1 MTFELWWNGQQVTAW
16 VYTRNEKLVGL
27 LSDHQEPRSRKFE
40 LIKVELEDGSI
51 ECKER
56 EIEPKQYP
64 SSIDF
69 IAMSLRPG
77 AEFESQAEANFDIRR
92 KLQAGDLACWG
103 RSRIGGRLKR
113 IPLQE
118 WADLDI
124 LFRLDASDE
133 CDAVAITEATKGV
146 VQAPI
151 WFCLRF
157 KSAEVVACWPLPGTE
172 SVPEPAQ
179 SRVGQD
185 QDVEIPDE
193 LGSPATAG
201 PYRTGLPGRPTA
213 RHLLTAEFKR
223 RVDSK
228 MYCESLLDEAKALHA
243 WLKEEHPN
251 ASPATVPE
259 PAQSRVGQDQ
269 DVEIPDELGSPATAG
284 PYRTGLPGRPTARHL
299 LTAEF
304 KRRVDSKMYC
314 ESLLDEAKALHAWL
328 KEEHPNA
335 SPATVKTIE
344 NHIRKAYRRAK
355 APHTK

>member
-157 KSAEVVACWPLPGTE
+157 KSAEVMVACWPLPGTE

-228 MYCESLLDEAKALHA
+228 MYCESLLDEAKVGVCTRSLHA
-243 WLKEEHPN
+243 WLK
-251 ASPATVPE
+251 
-259 PAQSRVGQDQ
+259 VGQDQ
-269 DVEIPDELGSPATAG
+269 DVEIPDED
-284 PYRTGLPGRPTARHL
+284 RTP
-299 LTAEF
+299 
-304 KRRVDSKMYC
+304 
-314 ESLLDEAKALHAWL
+314 
-328 KEEHPNA
+328 
-335 SPATVKTIE
+335 
-344 NHIRKAYRRAK
+344 
-355 APHTK
+355 